1 MADATRTLYGSLVR
15 TSLFADARKSA
26 GQCSARR
33 QTRAKRLTLL
43 ACALVGALLGLCA
56 PVCAQEAPTP
66 REDAMRAPTPPAGAV
81 AHYER
86 GRKEYLAGR
95 YREALQELK
104 AALALD
110 PNSPNLVYNVARVNE
125 DLADFDEAIKYYRH
139 YRSLLPEDAS
149 EEREKTATTIR
160 RLQGAKDQLA
170 HQKRDAAAA
179 QPPPPEPSSGRADTA
194 FWLLAGTGLALAAG
208 GGVTGFLALRR
219 EQQVREFVVGK
230 DGTLQDRDDL
240 LKQANELALASDVL
254 SIAAGAAVLSAVVL
268 FFSRTT
274 KEPAP
279 VEPAL
284 SFTPAGG
291 TLGFSGKF

>member
-1 MADATRTLYGSLVR
+1 
-15 TSLFADARKSA
+15 
-26 GQCSARR
+26 
-33 QTRAKRLTLL
+33 
-43 ACALVGALLGLCA
+43 
-56 PVCAQEAPTP
+56 
-66 REDAMRAPTPPAGAV
+66 MRAPTPPAGAV

>member
-1 MADATRTLYGSLVR
+1 
-15 TSLFADARKSA
+15 
-26 GQCSARR
+26 
-33 QTRAKRLTLL
+33 
-43 ACALVGALLGLCA
+43 
-56 PVCAQEAPTP
+56 
-66 REDAMRAPTPPAGAV
+66 MRAPTPPAGAV

-125 DLADFDEAIKYYRH
+125 DLSDFDEAIKYYKH

-149 EEREKTATTIR
+149 EEREKTAQTIR

-170 HQKRDAAAA
+170 QQKRDAAAV
-179 QPPPPEPSSGRADTA
+179 QPPPPSAPSSGRADAA

-208 GGVTGFLALRR
+208 GGVTGFLALRS

-230 DGTLQDRDDL
+230 DGTLADRHDL
-240 LKQANELALASDVL
+240 LQQANELALASDVM

-268 FFSRTT
+268 FFSRSSEE
-274 KEPAP
+274 EPAP
-279 VEPAL
+279 VDASL
-284 SFTPAGG
+284 SLTSAGG